1 MRAATM
7 PRACLSVQPHVDQ
20 FTLSALNALGL
31 VPAATPCNP
40 SSKSASTQ
48 NLASHSLAS
57 HSLSARHRGPNV
69 FVLFASGCRFEFCN
83 KALNHVMFSVPSN
96 FLELLFEPSHPAL
109 RNCAAPNP
117 LLVPLAPRAGGQA
130 SRASL
135 RCMGMTT
142 SGLSR

>member
-1 MRAATM
+1 MRASTM
-7 PRACLSVQPHVDQ
+7 PCACLSVRPHVDQ
-20 FTLSALNALGL
+20 FTLSAFNAVFL

-40 SSKSASTQ
+40 SPKSASTQ
-48 NLASHSLAS
+48 NLATHSLAT
-57 HSLSARHRGPNV
+57 HNLGATQRGPNV

-83 KALNHVMFSVPSN
+83 KALNHVIFSLPSN
-96 FLELLFEPSHPAL
+96 LLELLFEPSHPAL